1 MAMNGAYKKLIHY
14 CPNRLLAIKQLG
26 KKMNVIYSLKG
37 INRVK
42 ILQSVNDLL
51 LQIDDW
57 SRLDQTNLKI
67 LYIIISLSSILGI
80 FWKHSAVC

>member
-51 LQIDDW
+51 IQID
-57 SRLDQTNLKI
+57 
-67 LYIIISLSSILGI
+67 Y
-80 FWKHSAVC
+80 

>member
-1 MAMNGAYKKLIHY
+1 MIIKIFIGNVVPHIMAMNGAYKKLIHY

-42 ILQSVNDLL
+42 ILQSVNDLF
-51 LQIDDW
+51 LQIDD
-57 SRLDQTNLKI
+57 
-67 LYIIISLSSILGI
+67 
-80 FWKHSAVC
+80 